1 MFEKIIFLSIICVV
15 TTMLWNYFHG
25 ISDYNKQISRFFTI
39 SFIIVILYF
48 LIMKNKKMTFQKLM
62 NNTTYISIALL
73 ILLLIYLFIDYTR
86 TIEFKS
92 YYGLIVLLTIA
103 ILLYI
108 IYFFVSNFYSISIDS
123 NNNI

>member
-1 MFEKIIFLSIICVV
+1 
-15 TTMLWNYFHG
+15 MLWNYFHG

-73 ILLLIYLFIDYTR
+73 ILFLIYLFIDYTR